1 MRTAWPGR
9 PHIGFVQLLV
19 FTSGLVA
26 ACTGATSTQLVP
38 PATPTSDTLPA
49 TSAPPRP
56 SPTTAALV
64 VGETTPASSA
74 PPGAISLRADSNSF
88 AYQQTGL
95 WAKTGT
101 VSVFISNVA
110 PEGQRTGRQH
120 NMAIGTS
127 LGEPLLVS
135 DSISE
140 GKSAVFTIEDLPP
153 GNYVFFC
160 TISDAGVQHYQL
172 GMVGA
177 LTVNYS
183 GVQPT

>member
-1 MRTAWPGR
+1 MGVV
-9 PHIGFVQLLV
+9 HLLV
-19 FTSGLVA
+19 FASGLVA
-26 ACTGATSTQLVP
+26 ACTGAASTQVVP
-38 PATPTSDTLPA
+38 SATPSSDALVA
-49 TSAPPRP
+49 TSAPQRP
-56 SPTTAALV
+56 SPTTAAMV
-64 VGETTPASSA
+64 VGETTPASSP
-74 PPGAISLRADSNSF
+74 PPGAISLRADSNKF
-88 AYQQTGL
+88 AYRQTGL

-127 LGEPLLVS
+127 LGEPLVVS

-140 GKSAVFTIEDLPP
+140 GKAAVFTIEDLPL

-160 TISDAGVQHYQL
+160 TISDAGVPHYQL